1 MIISKSP
8 LSLNN
13 EVYIVLEGGG
23 ARGTAFAGELSALEE
38 LNIKPLAVVGTS
50 AGAIAAAFIA
60 VGYSSKEI
68 SQLMYDKDFQ
78 EFLDPVCRIPAWRW
92 LVAQKK
98 QGFYK
103 GDHFQKWLEE
113 KLSQRL
119 LGTSKGSPL
128 FRDLPIPLAVVAT
141 DIVRK
146 EVVLFS
152 NDRTPYEP
160 VSEAVRASMSLP
172 GFFVPVRRGKSI
184 LVDGGL
190 VSNFPVWA
198 LQDKYE
204 TQPLPIIGL
213 RLENPYFSPEAHGF
227 LGLAKLIA
235 EATINARTALEQL
248 QAEQSQNCHIIQL
261 PTLGVNVTDFAISKS
276 KKEELYIA
284 AQDRTLARLS
294 KFR

>member
-1 MIISKSP
+1 
-8 LSLNN
+8 
-13 EVYIVLEGGG
+13 
-23 ARGTAFAGELSALEE
+23 
-38 LNIKPLAVVGTS
+38 
-50 AGAIAAAFIA
+50 
-60 VGYSSKEI
+60 
-68 SQLMYDKDFQ
+68 
-78 EFLDPVCRIPAWRW
+78 
-92 LVAQKK
+92 
-98 QGFYK
+98 
-103 GDHFQKWLEE
+103 
-113 KLSQRL
+113 
-119 LGTSKGSPL
+119 
-128 FRDLPIPLAVVAT
+128 
-141 DIVRK
+141 
-146 EVVLFS
+146 
-152 NDRTPYEP
+152 
-160 VSEAVRASMSLP
+160 MSLP

-213 RLENPYFSPEAHGF
+213 RIENPYFSPEAHGF